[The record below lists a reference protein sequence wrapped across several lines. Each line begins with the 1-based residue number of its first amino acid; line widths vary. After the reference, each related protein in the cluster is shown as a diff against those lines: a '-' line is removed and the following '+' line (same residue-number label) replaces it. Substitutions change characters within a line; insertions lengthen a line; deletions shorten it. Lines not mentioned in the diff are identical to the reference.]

1 MYLSFIKKYII
12 FSLIVGILGT
22 IPVISF
28 LDPKL
33 QLGVLVNFLVFF
45 ILVLTST
52 IILLTVLNKN
62 SENFQMY
69 TLAAIFA
76 KMLIAVVYFYFIFG
90 SFKNNLLIFVG
101 SFFLSYLLFTIFEVT
116 FLVRFLRKKTD
127 N

>member
-12 FSLIVGILGT
+12 FSLIIGVLGA

-28 LDPKL
+28 LETKL
-33 QLGVLVNFLVFF
+33 QLGILINFLVFF

-52 IILLTVLNKN
+52 IILLQVLNKN

-69 TLAAIFA
+69 TLASIFA